1 MTKKYSSFSEIDNDL
16 KILQLQ
22 REIAKESLKLDL
34 KSTKDH
40 LSPTQVM
47 NTASFGFKQFAID
60 FALNKGLD
68 WLHRL
73 RRKP

>member
-16 KILQLQ
+16 KILKLKQ
-22 REIAKESLKLDL
+22 EIAKENLKLDL
-34 KSTKDH
+34 KSTKSH
-40 LSPTQVM
+40 LSPVQMVST
-47 NTASFGFKQFAID
+47 TSFGVKQLAVD
-60 FALNKGLD
+60 FALSKGLD